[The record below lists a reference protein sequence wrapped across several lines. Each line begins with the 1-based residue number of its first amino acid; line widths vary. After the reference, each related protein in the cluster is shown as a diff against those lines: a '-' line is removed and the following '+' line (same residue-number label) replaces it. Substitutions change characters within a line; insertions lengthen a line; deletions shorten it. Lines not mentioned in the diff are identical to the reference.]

1 MEAPAGDGFLSWIH
15 RKTPARMN
23 TYGAYAIGTLVAW
36 TVIWAILGAVEKKVT
51 LGYVFAI
58 FFGWCIGFASAT
70 IGRALYPPP
79 KKVYL
84 TGDSQQP

>member
-1 MEAPAGDGFLSWIH
+1 M
-15 RKTPARMN
+15 
-23 TYGAYAIGTLVAW
+23 
-36 TVIWAILGAVEKKVT
+36 IWAILGSVEKKET

-58 FFGWCIGFASAT
+58 FFGWCIGWASAT

-84 TGDSQQP
+84 TGDSQ

>member
-1 MEAPAGDGFLSWIH
+1 MEAPAGNGFLAWIH

-23 TYGAYAIGTLVAW
+23 TYGAYAIGSLVAW
-36 TVIWAILGAVEKKVT
+36 TVILAILGAVEKKMT
-51 LGYVFAI
+51 QGYVFAI

-70 IGRALYPPP
+70 VGRALYPPP